1 MLKQW
6 KNDNLGV
13 IYFYVP
19 NSKKNEILTTDG
31 VLLPYDEFK
40 SMSSEEYSAK
50 KNTSG
55 LYDYQL
61 SRQSERLVKKSVE
74 STSSNSHDFPMGV
87 NKSTND
93 FVKSSNTLINNFA
106 PKVEQPK
113 TLPQKKI
120 KVPKEVTEN
129 TKSESGKITENTES
143 NNDKSHEIIKSSEN
157 EIKSEVKPIETVVTY
172 KENDNSMYNKNLFDI
187 VYPKLMLILAVI
199 CSALSIYFTGTY
211 LQRLQSPIIAYAI
224 SSAMLFYGLVG
235 SQMTR
240 RAWKSK
246 HFMSA
251 VIFGVTAT
259 CTIGFSMLS
268 SIDVNYAKYKDR
280 HSIIEETYNVNEGKK
295 LSFDLLKDELN
306 ENKKQIELLNE
317 DIKFQQTQYVL
328 AWDNEKKQNVIIEGR
343 ITATAQ
349 QKISDNNIR
358 IEELNNRNKEINQE
372 LREYAES
379 GVSVEKIE
387 TKTDRA
393 KSLTDLVGAMIN
405 VSGNVIQLIFLLI
418 PSFFI
423 DIINVLALG
432 IYVDKFEKKEEK
444 INYLNMDV

>member
-74 STSSNSHDFPMGV
+74 STSSDSHAFPMGV

-113 TLPQKKI
+113 ALPQKKI
-120 KVPKEVTEN
+120 KVPKEVTEI
-129 TKSESGKITENTES
+129 TKSESGKIIKNTES
-143 NNDKSHEIIKSSEN
+143 NNNETHEIIKSSEN
-157 EIKSEVKPIETVVTY
+157 EIKSEMKPMETIVTY
-172 KENDNSMYNKNLFDI
+172 KEDDDSMYNKNLFDI

-251 VIFGVTAT
+251 VIFGITAT

-280 HSIIEETYNVNEGKK
+280 HSVIEETYNVNDGKK
-295 LSFDLLKDELN
+295 LSFDLLKEELAD
-306 ENKKQIELLNE
+306 NKKQIEKLNS
-317 DIKFQQTQYVL
+317 DIEFQQTQWVL
-328 AWDNEKKQNVIIEGR
+328 SWDSELGKNVLLEGR
-343 ITATAQ
+343 ISATAQ
-349 QKISDNNIR
+349 QKITDDNVR

-372 LREYAES
+372 LRKYAES
-379 GVSVEKIE
+379 GVSVEKTE
-387 TKTDRA
+387 TKMDRA
-393 KSLTDLVGAMIN
+393 KSLTDLVGSMIN

-444 INYLNMDV
+444 D

>member
-74 STSSNSHDFPMGV
+74 PTSSDSHAFPMGV

-113 TLPQKKI
+113 ALPQKKI
-120 KVPKEVTEN
+120 KVPKEVTEI
-129 TKSESGKITENTES
+129 TKSESGKIIKNTES
-143 NNDKSHEIIKSSEN
+143 NNNETHKIIKSSEN
-157 EIKSEVKPIETVVTY
+157 EIKSEMKPMETVITY
-172 KENDNSMYNKNLFDI
+172 KEDDNSMYNKNLFDI

-251 VIFGVTAT
+251 VIFGITAT

-280 HSIIEETYNVNEGKK
+280 HSVIEETYNVNDGKK
-295 LSFDLLKDELN
+295 LSFDLLKEELAD
-306 ENKKQIELLNE
+306 NKKQIEKLNS
-317 DIKFQQTQYVL
+317 DIEFQQTQWVL
-328 AWDNEKKQNVIIEGR
+328 SWDSELGKNVLLEGR
-343 ITATAQ
+343 ISATAQ
-349 QKISDNNIR
+349 QKITDDNVR

-379 GVSVEKIE
+379 GVSVEKVE

-444 INYLNMDV
+444 D